1 MTISQPTTNAEPS
14 LGRAVLNAAR
24 YYLGTRRVLLIVGA
38 AVLLAGIGLNWGW
51 LVAAGIA
58 PILISLAPCAIM
70 CGLGLCG
77 MKMMGGSCEKQSA
90 PSAEVK
96 DAAASSSVLADDRT
110 TSEPLSASS
119 CQGQAEAQVQVTQ
132 QQTINERSESHA

>member
-1 MTISQPTTNAEPS
+1 MIVSQPTTNAEPS

-24 YYLGTRRVLLIVGA
+24 YYLGNRRGLLIVSA

-58 PILISLAPCAIM
+58 PILLSTLPCLVM
-70 CGLGLCG
+70 CGLGLC
-77 MKMMGGSCEKQSA
+77 MMGRSCEKQSA
-90 PSAEVK
+90 PSADVK
-96 DAAASSSVLADDRT
+96 DAVASSGALGANKMNDERSGANWR
-110 TSEPLSASS
+110 
-119 CQGQAEAQVQVTQ
+119 QGQAETQAQVTQ